1 MEAQEAY
8 RELGLPEGSSQG
20 AIKARYRKLVLE
32 LHPDRSRARTE
43 ARLRGVTEA
52 YHALRDPSRH
62 AAAAREQRRA
72 QEARNDKRS
81 APHARGRGMAGGPR
95 GARGPP
101 PEEDWSRF
109 TSEFEADESFWQEYE
124 RNFWRDY
131 ERRRAGG
138 DGGDGGDGGHAAT
151 GDAGGQDAGGQD
163 AGGQDAGGQDAGGHA
178 KQRAAPRQRAVPR
191 MSVSIDESLCIG
203 CCSCETIAPSVFSV
217 DKDRQVNPKS
227 SVTDPLGAAHE
238 TIMDAAETCPTKA
251 ITVYDMALRRRLCPL

>member
-1 MEAQEAY
+1 VEAQEAY

-138 DGGDGGDGGHAAT
+138 DGADGGHAAA
-151 GDAGGQDAGGQD
+151 GDAAGEQ
-163 AGGQDAGGQDAGGHA
+163 AAGGQDAGGHA

>member
-138 DGGDGGDGGHAAT
+138 DGADGGHAAA
-151 GDAGGQDAGGQD
+151 GDGAGEQA
-163 AGGQDAGGQDAGGHA
+163 AGGQDAGGHA

>member
-138 DGGDGGDGGHAAT
+138 DGADGGHAAA
-151 GDAGGQDAGGQD
+151 GDAAGEQ
-163 AGGQDAGGQDAGGHA
+163 AAGGQDAGGHA

>member
-151 GDAGGQDAGGQD
+151 GDGAGEQA
-163 AGGQDAGGQDAGGHA
+163 AGGQDAGGHA
-178 KQRAAPRQRAVPR
+178 KQRTAPRQRAVPR

>member
-163 AGGQDAGGQDAGGHA
+163 ADGHA

>member
-95 GARGPP
+95 GAR
-101 PEEDWSRF
+101 
-109 TSEFEADESFWQEYE
+109 
-124 RNFWRDY
+124 
-131 ERRRAGG
+131 RRSACARAGVP
-138 DGGDGGDGGHAAT
+138 DCRPAPAP
-151 GDAGGQDAGGQD
+151 
-163 AGGQDAGGQDAGGHA
+163 
-178 KQRAAPRQRAVPR
+178 AAPDPARRCPR
-191 MSVSIDESLCIG
+191 
-203 CCSCETIAPSVFSV
+203 
-217 DKDRQVNPKS
+217 
-227 SVTDPLGAAHE
+227 
-238 TIMDAAETCPTKA
+238 
-251 ITVYDMALRRRLCPL
+251 

>member
-1 MEAQEAY
+1 VEAQEAY

-138 DGGDGGDGGHAAT
+138 DGADGGHAAA
-151 GDAGGQDAGGQD
+151 GDAAGGQA
-163 AGGQDAGGQDAGGHA
+163 AGGQDAGGHA